1 MKKWYEKTN
10 GIIVLLF
17 LFFPIG
23 LWLMWKKSDWNS
35 STKILVTSFFVLI
48 ILIPEVFKPDNS
60 KSNFRSGQTYSFS
73 GYPNGCNSEYGCMYY
88 WYVDFKETKA
98 TFYTKKDGDNYKY
111 CLRDVAYKYNAE
123 EQTIEFTQV
132 LDDSDWPDI
141 ANVAGE
147 CLQRVLGKWDYRFS
161 DPKTKNIPIV
171 KVREMGLI
179 TWDGFYKSSDRSID
193 SPRFSKR

>member
-1 MKKWYEKTN
+1 MKKWYQKDW
-10 GIIVLLF
+10 GIFTLLILF
-17 LFFPIG
+17 LPVG
-23 LWLMWKKSDWNS
+23 LYILWKKSDWS
-35 STKILVTSFFVLI
+35 SSKKITVTSCFALLFLI
-48 ILIPEVFKPDNS
+48 GLIFEPDNS
-60 KSNFRSGQTYSFS
+60 KSNFNPGQTYSFA
-73 GYPNGCNSEYGCMYY
+73 GYPNGCNSDYGCMYY
-88 WYVDFKETKA
+88 WYVDFKQTKA

-111 CLRDVAYKYNAE
+111 CRRDVAYIYNE
-123 EQTIEFTQV
+123 ELQTIEFTKV

-147 CLQRVLGKWDYRFS
+147 CLQGVLGKWDYRFS

-193 SPRFSKR
+193 SPRFSKK